1 MLLKARTSQLLLI
14 DIQEKLLPAMAE
26 PEAVRAN
33 AIKLAKAAR
42 HFHCPIVASEQ
53 YPKGIGHTDNVLAA
67 ELRDGA
73 QIFEKLEFSAW
84 RDEAIAS
91 ELTKNRIV
99 GRVQA
104 VICGI
109 ESHVCVLQTALELVR
124 NGFETFCVEDAMSSR
139 NLSSKT
145 AAIARLRHEGV
156 TIVTTEMV
164 IFEWLGRAGTADFK
178 ALLPLI
184 K

>member
-1 MLLKARTSQLLLI
+1 
-14 DIQEKLLPAMAE
+14 
-26 PEAVRAN
+26 
-33 AIKLAKAAR
+33 
-42 HFHCPIVASEQ
+42 
-53 YPKGIGHTDNVLAA
+53 
-67 ELRDGA
+67 
-73 QIFEKLEFSAW
+73 
-84 RDEAIAS
+84 
-91 ELTKNRIV
+91 
-99 GRVQA
+99 

-124 NGFETFCVEDAMSSR
+124 SGFDTFCVEDAMSSR
-139 NLSSKT
+139 NLSSKV

-156 TIVTTEMV
+156 AIVTTEMV